1 MYHKEIRLISSCLWP
16 LLYLVQKDKE
26 TDKIAKTK
34 KEDIVAYI
42 PLKAPL
48 TAKEAIQAVLW
59 IDEGTGTQ
67 PTANLLL
74 ESLRRLFTNGSV
86 FDQSDAKEFQFRLNQ
101 VIKRMDR
108 IAYFKRR

>member
-1 MYHKEIRLISSCLWP
+1 MYHEIRLISSCLWP

-48 TAKEAIQAVLW
+48 TAKEAIQAVLCDW
-59 IDEGTGTQ
+59 WRVRV
-67 PTANLLL
+67 PNLP
-74 ESLRRLFTNGSV
+74 
-86 FDQSDAKEFQFRLNQ
+86 Q
-101 VIKRMDR
+101 I
-108 IAYFKRR
+108 YC